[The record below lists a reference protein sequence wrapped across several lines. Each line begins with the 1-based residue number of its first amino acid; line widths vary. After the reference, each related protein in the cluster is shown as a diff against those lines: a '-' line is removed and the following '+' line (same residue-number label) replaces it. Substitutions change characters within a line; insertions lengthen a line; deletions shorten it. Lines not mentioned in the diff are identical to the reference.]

1 MIINRIR
8 NKIKGSPNG
17 GRLRFI
23 YLGFSERV
31 ELYRHPKLYEL
42 VEFSGSEPHKLDGL
56 ELIFVTKES
65 HLEVV

>member
-23 YLGFSERV
+23 YLGFSERK
-31 ELYRHPKLYEL
+31 ELFNYQFVYKHVDFTGDAHR
-42 VEFSGSEPHKLDGL
+42 FDGL
-56 ELIFVTKES
+56 EIVRVEKES